1 MPASYNPQDISD
13 CSVLKTQW
21 QPTPLSL
28 VSVNLCQRFVS
39 RLFCSV
45 HNSWYNGHSDI
56 MYVHIWRSQLWKQ
69 ILFVFEGAD
78 FLLWQN
84 DILILVIFECH
95 HFRSVINGWRICVL
109 LLSQRQNVIARIN
122 CKPKKRFAIHWVYCY
137 TRYVDFLKES
147 AHSHLV
153 LGLLQS
159 GALPRTQDKILPHP
173 TSMPRQSCLNA
184 NIALTQICNRCTHT
198 HTRKKKTGAWLPS
211 QNSGLLG

>member
-28 VSVNLCQRFVS
+28 MSVNLCQRFVS

-109 LLSQRQNVIARIN
+109 LYHRDRMLLHEQIVTLKKDSQYTESIVTHAMWTFW
-122 CKPKKRFAIHWVYCY
+122 KKVLTAI
-137 TRYVDFLKES
+137 
-147 AHSHLV
+147 
-153 LGLLQS
+153 
-159 GALPRTQDKILPHP
+159 
-173 TSMPRQSCLNA
+173 
-184 NIALTQICNRCTHT
+184 
-198 HTRKKKTGAWLPS
+198 
-211 QNSGLLG
+211 